1 MYVGAEI
8 SCRLTLAARERRRC
22 DISNRSDLKIQD
34 STTTSYGRTK
44 ERGRPAPRVSS
55 SFAEEHDKKPRK
67 TAGSPLVAKTREC
80 YQQRTRVTSVVRVTL
95 VPLTKM
101 VRGLSQ
107 WTKTLS
113 FPVRVSPQRSAKESK
128 GFHVSPSAS
137 PTSPPSPINDTMDKS
152 PIITDENLQD
162 SEAEKTIMGSIVYCI
177 HYKDGCK
184 WSDELRKLKAHLNT
198 CKHDA
203 VPCGNKCGAMIP
215 RVLMEDHLKYTC
227 AQRRAR
233 CDFCAKEFT
242 GHTLEKHTGTCGY
255 EPLYCE
261 NKCGMKVQRRHLGQ
275 HKLGECAKRLV
286 ACRYCNKEFV
296 FDTLGAHHAKCGR
309 FPVACPHRC
318 ETAVLPREDLEVHL
332 KDHCTTHLLSCTFK
346 DAGCRFKG
354 NRFSLD
360 KHLEESTKM
369 HLSLMCSLVTKQQ
382 HQITSLKSAI
392 SKLSLNYTG
401 TLIWKITDYASKMS
415 EAKAKEGME
424 LISPPF
430 YTSQYG
436 YKLQASIFLNGNGT
450 GEGSHISI
458 YIKILPGEYD
468 ALLRWPFSHSVS
480 FTMFD
485 QTVVAEKACNIVE
498 SFIPD
503 PTWKNF
509 QRPSRE
515 PDSLG
520 FGFPRFVSHEM
531 VKKRHF
537 VKDDTMFIR
546 VKVDPSKIVAV

>member
-1 MYVGAEI
+1 
-8 SCRLTLAARERRRC
+8 
-22 DISNRSDLKIQD
+22 
-34 STTTSYGRTK
+34 
-44 ERGRPAPRVSS
+44 
-55 SFAEEHDKKPRK
+55 
-67 TAGSPLVAKTREC
+67 
-80 YQQRTRVTSVVRVTL
+80 
-95 VPLTKM
+95 M

-113 FPVRVSPQRSAKESK
+113 FPARVSPQRPVKESK
-128 GFHVSPSAS
+128 VFHVSPSAS
-137 PTSPPSPINDTMDKS
+137 PTSPPSPINDTMDKA
-152 PIITDENLQD
+152 PIITDETFQD
-162 SEAEKTIMGSIVYCI
+162 TEAEKAIMGSVVYCI
-177 HYKDGCK
+177 HHKDGCK

-296 FDTLGAHHAKCGR
+296 FDTLGAHHTKCGR

-360 KHLEESTKM
+360 KHLEESAKM

-401 TLIWKITDYASKMS
+401 TLIWKITDYATKMS

-424 LISPPF
+424 LVSPPF

-485 QTVVAEKACNIVE
+485 QTVIAEKACNIVE

>member
-1 MYVGAEI
+1 
-8 SCRLTLAARERRRC
+8 
-22 DISNRSDLKIQD
+22 
-34 STTTSYGRTK
+34 
-44 ERGRPAPRVSS
+44 
-55 SFAEEHDKKPRK
+55 
-67 TAGSPLVAKTREC
+67 
-80 YQQRTRVTSVVRVTL
+80 
-95 VPLTKM
+95 M

-113 FPVRVSPQRSAKESK
+113 FPARVSPQRPAKESK
-128 GFHVSPSAS
+128 VFHVSPSAS
-137 PTSPPSPINDTMDKS
+137 PTSPPSPINDTMDKA
-152 PIITDENLQD
+152 PIITDENFVHEHPVLSHWNKMLAVRHDRRAAEAWEPSVTDGLDRFRSRSTSPPNFQD
-162 SEAEKTIMGSIVYCI
+162 TEAEKAIMGSIVYCI
-177 HYKDGCK
+177 HHKDGCK

-360 KHLEESTKM
+360 KHLEESAKM

-401 TLIWKITDYASKMS
+401 TLIWKITDYAVKMS

-424 LISPPF
+424 LVSPPF

-485 QTVVAEKACNIVE
+485 QTVIAEKACNIVE